1 MYESGWYPGRIEL
14 MRKRIYTGC
23 RTLFYQGAWERDRG
37 ALSFAEIVWIE
48 VNPQP

>member
-1 MYESGWYPGRIEL
+1 MYEAGWYQDRIEL

-23 RTLFYQGAWERDRG
+23 RTLFYQGAWELDG
-37 ALSFAEIVWIE
+37 GVLSFVEIVWIE